1 MPNVDNAFAMAQIRS
16 RSFLGE
22 ASVLPSINLT
32 ANLQILCYPGHI
44 RIQNTML
51 PTAMGSNLQKRASI
65 MNQRILS
72 LHVLFPGP

>member
-1 MPNVDNAFAMAQIRS
+1 MLTVRFQWPKLDQDH
-16 RSFLGE
+16 FLGE

>member
-1 MPNVDNAFAMAQIRS
+1 MLTVRFQCPKLDQDQ
-16 RSFLGE
+16 FLGE

-65 MNQRILS
+65 MNQRFLS